1 MLEGIP
7 CGLNEDFT
15 FKSREDAMDLSN
27 AGSLIRNRKLS
38 RRDFIQA
45 AVSTSLT
52 IQAASLHFS
61 TAARAEPKKGGRFK
75 IGLGH
80 GATTDSLDPATYL
93 DYYMGTVGWGAL
105 GNGLTEFDTKG
116 NVQPDLA
123 ESFEPS
129 DQAATWAFKL
139 RHGVE
144 FHNGKA
150 VTATDVI
157 ASVRHHMGEGSKSPV
172 KSLLEQ
178 ITDIKADGD
187 RVVFR
192 LKAGNADF
200 PFILSDYHLPIM
212 PARDDGSVDWVSG
225 VRTGPYMLER
235 FVPGVRTSMK
245 RNPNYFRDT
254 WFDEV
259 DILSIID
266 PTARTYALTTGEL
279 DYMDRCDLKTL
290 NLLERNPGLEIDQV
304 SGYGHY
310 TFAMNVTMPPFDNPN
325 VRNALKYA
333 IDREEIIRKILGGY
347 GDVANDNPIASSI
360 KFAVNPQPVH
370 AYDPDM
376 AKRLLNKA
384 SLSSLKVDLSAADAA
399 FAGAVD
405 AAVLFQNSAAAAG
418 IEINVVRE
426 PNDAY
431 WDNVW
436 RKKPFVASFW
446 HGRPTVDWFLTYA
459 YAADSTQNETFWMN
473 PRFNELLV
481 TARSELDEDKRAA
494 MYAECQQLLHDDG
507 GEIVFVFPRF
517 VSAHSKKVAHGTLI
531 PGWDVDGMKIAQRW
545 WSAA

>member
-1 MLEGIP
+1 MELSKA
-7 CGLNEDFT
+7 
-15 FKSREDAMDLSN
+15 KSLV
-27 AGSLIRNRKLS
+27 AGGKLS

-45 AVSTSLT
+45 CIAAGLT
-52 IQAASLHFS
+52 VPAASALFS
-61 TAARAEPKKGGRFK
+61 RAAHAEPKKGGRFR

-116 NVQPDLA
+116 EVQPDLA

-129 DQAATWAFKL
+129 EKGAVWAFKL
-139 RHGVE
+139 RREVE
-144 FHNGKA
+144 FHNGKS
-150 VTATDVI
+150 VTAADVI
-157 ASVRHHMGEGSKSPV
+157 ASIRHHMGEESTSPV
-172 KSLLEQ
+172 KALLGQ
-178 ITDIKADGD
+178 ITDIQPDGD
-187 RVVFR
+187 TVVFR
-192 LKAGNADF
+192 LTAGNADF
-200 PFILSDYHLPIM
+200 PYILSDYHLPIM
-212 PARDDGSVDWVSG
+212 PAKDDRSVDWASG
-225 VRTGPYMLER
+225 VRTGPYVLEQ
-235 FVPGVRTSMK
+235 FEAGQRTFMK

-259 DILSIID
+259 EVLSVVD
-266 PTARTYALTTGEL
+266 PAARTNALTTGEI

-290 NLLERNPGLEIDQV
+290 HLLERNQGIEIDQV

-310 TFAMNVTMPPFDNPN
+310 TFPMNVTMAPFDNPD

-333 IDREEIIRKILGGY
+333 IDREEIINKILSGFA
-347 GDVANDNPIASSI
+347 DVGNDNPIAKSI
-360 KFAVNPQPVH
+360 KFAIDPQPTH
-370 AYDPDM
+370 SYDPEM
-376 AKRLLNKA
+376 AKSLLRKA
-384 SLSSLKVDLSAADAA
+384 GFSNLKVDLSAADAA
-399 FAGAVD
+399 FGGAVD
-405 AAVLFQNSAAAAG
+405 AAVLFQNSAAQAG

-436 RKKPFVASFW
+436 LKKPFLASFW

-459 YAADSTQNETFWMN
+459 YAADSNQNETMWKN
-473 PRFNELLV
+473 PQFNELLV
-481 TARSELDEDKRAA
+481 AARSELDEAKRAA

-507 GEIVFVFPRF
+507 GQIVFAFPRF
-517 VSAHSKKVAHGTLI
+517 VSAHSKTVAHGELI